1 MKWIKNPHPIWG
13 EGGTEEDVHKIL
25 KRKDVFPTFQYVSLG
40 LKKQPLSII
49 PPCEITLGKWEL
61 YDGED
66 VYRFDTL
73 QNAKRY
79 AKLK

>member
-1 MKWIKNPHPIWG
+1 M
-13 EGGTEEDVHKIL
+13 
-25 KRKDVFPTFQYVSLG
+25 
-40 LKKQPLSII
+40 I